1 VDFDGVAVDD
11 AGLADKSAVKAAL
24 VHATN
29 DNKAAAQYRKAA
41 RHKSK

>member
-1 VDFDGVAVDD
+1 VSPSMT
-11 AGLADKSAVKAAL
+11 LAWPIRSAVKAAL
-24 VHATN
+24 AHATS